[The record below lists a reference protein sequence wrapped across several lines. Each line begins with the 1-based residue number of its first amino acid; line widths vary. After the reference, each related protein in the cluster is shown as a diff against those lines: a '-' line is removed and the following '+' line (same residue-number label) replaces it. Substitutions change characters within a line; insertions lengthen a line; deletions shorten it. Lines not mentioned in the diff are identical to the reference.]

1 MLFDRIFGANNRRF
15 RAKVVGGQGI
25 LGGKN
30 HRFINRYADNYRLNR
45 FDKKFSRIKIL
56 LIIAIIAI
64 VKFFVLDP
72 INCCAETTQQDGGIE
87 ESVEKILESLDLDL
101 LDDLFE
107 KYARSD
113 EPLFN
118 LILRLIGGNA
128 SSSFEELFQYIK
140 KSVLDEA
147 FGYAPLFCS
156 VLAIVILLS
165 IVDGLKGGRFK
176 DSTVTVCNFIGN
188 LTIIGVIGGY
198 FFQGYTST
206 KSTMQTLT
214 KEIETVFPII
224 LTLMT
229 ASGANAGVSV
239 FKPTIGF
246 LLSGVNLIFTKILL
260 PISVLIFVFSGINS
274 FSTTIKTDKAV
285 DLFKSVFKWIVGLSS
300 VVFCFV
306 ISTQGV
312 ASSVYDNLSLKA
324 LKYAVGS
331 SLPLINSL
339 LSGGF
344 DTVVASC
351 VLVKNALGTLTLIL
365 LLYTV
370 AMPVLKL
377 VTLSLT
383 FRLLAALAQSI
394 TSDGTVKFL
403 SGAADCA
410 SYLATSLTVVAISYL
425 ITVLIAM
432 CALGVTF

>member
-25 LGGKN
+25 LSGKN
-30 HRFINRYADNYRLNR
+30 YRFVNRDADNYRLNR
-45 FDKKFSRIKIL
+45 FNKKFSRIKIL
-56 LIIAIIAI
+56 LIIIIIAI
-64 VKFFVLDP
+64 IKFFVLSP
-72 INCCAETTQQDGGIE
+72 INCYAESTAKDGGIE

-101 LDDLFE
+101 LDDLF
-107 KYARSD
+107 KKHANTD
-113 EPLFN
+113 ESVFN

-128 SSSFEELFQYIK
+128 GNSFEELFQYIK
-140 KSVLDEA
+140 KSVFNEV
-147 FGYAPLFCS
+147 FSYAPLVSS
-156 VLAIVILLS
+156 VLAIVILLA

-176 DSTVTVCNFIGN
+176 DSTVTICAFIGN
-188 LTIIGVIGGY
+188 LAIIGVIGGY

-206 KSTMQTLT
+206 KSTMEALS

-229 ASGANAGVSV
+229 AAGANAGVSV

-246 LLSGVNLIFTKILL
+246 LLSGVSLVFSKILL
-260 PISVLIFVFSGINS
+260 PISILIFIFSGINS

-285 DLFKSVFKWIVGLSS
+285 ELFKSVYKWIVGLSS

-331 SLPLINSL
+331 TLPLINSL

-344 DTVVASC
+344 DVVVASC

-394 TSDGTVKFL
+394 TTDGTVKFL

-410 SYLATSLTVVAISYL
+410 SYLATSLAVVAVSYL

-432 CALGVTF
+432 CVLGVTF

>member
-15 RAKVVGGQGI
+15 RTKVVGGQGI
-25 LGGKN
+25 LSGE
-30 HRFINRYADNYRLNR
+30 NYRSTNRNARRYRFNR
-45 FDKKFSRIKIL
+45 FNKKFSIIKIL
-56 LIIAIIAI
+56 LIILIIAVVKVFI
-64 VKFFVLDP
+64 VTP
-72 INCCAETTQQDGGIE
+72 INCYAENSQKDGGIQ
-87 ESVEKILESLDLDL
+87 ESVEKVLESLDLDL
-101 LDDLFE
+101 LDDLF
-107 KYARSD
+107 KKQTKTD
-113 EPLFN
+113 ESVFN
-118 LILRLIGGNA
+118 VILQLICGNA
-128 SSSFEELFQYIK
+128 GDSFEELLLYIK
-140 KSVLDEA
+140 NSILNEV
-147 FGYAPLFCS
+147 FGYAPIFCS
-156 VLAIVILLS
+156 VLAIVITLA
-165 IVDGLKGGRFK
+165 IVEGLKGGRLK
-176 DSTVTVCNFIGN
+176 DSTVTVFAFIGN
-188 LTIIGVIGGY
+188 LGIIGVIAGY
-198 FFQGYTST
+198 FFQGYAST

-214 KEIETVFPII
+214 KEMETTFPII

-246 LLSGVNLIFTKILL
+246 LLSGVNLVFSKILL
-260 PISVLIFVFSGINS
+260 PISILIFVFSGINS

-285 DLFKSVFKWIVGLSS
+285 DLFKSAYKWIVGLSS

-312 ASSVYDNLSLKA
+312 ASSIYDNLSLKA

-344 DTVVASC
+344 DTVIASC
-351 VLVKNALGTLTLIL
+351 VLVKNALGTFTLIL

-377 VTLSLT
+377 VILSLT
-383 FRLLAALAQSI
+383 FRLLSALSQSI

-410 SYLATSLTVVAISYL
+410 SYLATSLAVVAVSYL

>member
-15 RAKVVGGQGI
+15 RTKVVGGQGI
-25 LGGKN
+25 ISGKN
-30 HRFINRYADNYRLNR
+30 HRFANRNARNYGFNR
-45 FDKKFSRIKIL
+45 FNKKFSVTKIL
-56 LIIAIIAI
+56 LVIVIIAV
-64 VKFFVLDP
+64 VKIFVFSP
-72 INCCAETTQQDGGIE
+72 IDCYAESSQKDGGIK

-101 LDDLFE
+101 LDDLFKKHAKE
-107 KYARSD
+107 DGSVFD
-113 EPLFN
+113 

-128 SSSFEELFQYIK
+128 GDSFEELFQYIK
-140 KSVLDEA
+140 NSILKEV
-147 FGYAPLFCS
+147 FGYAPLFSS
-156 VLAIVILLS
+156 VLAIVISLA
-165 IVDGLKGGRFK
+165 IVDALKGGRFK
-176 DSTVTVCNFIGN
+176 DSTATVCTFIGN
-188 LTIIGVIGGY
+188 LAIIGVIGGY
-198 FFQGYTST
+198 FFQAYTST
-206 KSTMQTLT
+206 KLTMEALT
-214 KEIETVFPII
+214 KEMETVFPLI

-246 LLSGVNLIFTKILL
+246 LLSGVNLVFSKILL
-260 PISVLIFVFSGINS
+260 PISILIFVFSGINS

-285 DLFKSVFKWIVGLSS
+285 DLFKSVYKWIVGLSS
-300 VVFCFV
+300 VAFCFV

-312 ASSVYDNLSLKA
+312 ASSIYDNLSLKA

-344 DTVVASC
+344 DAVVASC

-365 LLYTV
+365 MLYTV
-370 AMPVLKL
+370 TIPVLKL
-377 VTLSLT
+377 VVLSLT
-383 FRLLAALAQSI
+383 FRLLAALSQSI

-410 SYLATSLTVVAISYL
+410 SYLATSLAVVAVTYL